1 MTKDTT
7 VWVARIIRL
16 SQPQIWIGWRQ
27 KAFAL
32 LMDLRLFPFVR
43 RRASHKTVLYPHQH
57 GVVHNRSALNTGIDT
72 WPELLQRAG
81 YRTGFFGKI
90 HYATADGNQPG
101 GSPHPGFDRW
111 VGFRGQGDY
120 NDPTLIV
127 DGKEIDHRGYN
138 TDLLAN
144 YAEQF
149 ISQAN
154 ERPWVLCLW
163 YKAPH
168 GPFTPPVRY
177 ADIHAD
183 AELPAP
189 STLNAS
195 LSGKPFSLQNGKPMG
210 HEQNWFPDGNFIG
223 DKTWEVFMR
232 DYARTMQGADDAL
245 GRLLDVLDQTRMA
258 ENTIVVHSSDHGYFH
273 GEFGL
278 ADKRWMYDPSIR
290 VPYLVRYPQLV
301 QDPGR
306 TVADLILSLDIP
318 ATIMD
323 LSGLGLPDRFQG
335 YSLRPLL
342 DENGAWARD
351 DVFIQYFEDPPFPDL
366 PTMTCLRTASEKLIH
381 YLRDG
386 EGDEFYDL
394 VVDPEERQNVVDDPA
409 YSGRVTQMRNRLE
422 AAKRQSDF
430 SLPDLSRQY

>member
-1 MTKDTT
+1 
-7 VWVARIIRL
+7 
-16 SQPQIWIGWRQ
+16 
-27 KAFAL
+27 
-32 LMDLRLFPFVR
+32 
-43 RRASHKTVLYPHQH
+43 
-57 GVVHNRSALNTGIDT
+57 
-72 WPELLQRAG
+72 
-81 YRTGFFGKI
+81 
-90 HYATADGNQPG
+90 
-101 GSPHPGFDRW
+101 
-111 VGFRGQGDY
+111 
-120 NDPTLIV
+120 
-127 DGKEIDHRGYN
+127 
-138 TDLLAN
+138 
-144 YAEQF
+144 
-149 ISQAN
+149 
-154 ERPWVLCLW
+154 
-163 YKAPH
+163 
-168 GPFTPPVRY
+168 
-177 ADIHAD
+177 
-183 AELPAP
+183 
-189 STLNAS
+189 
-195 LSGKPFSLQNGKPMG
+195 
-210 HEQNWFPDGNFIG
+210 
-223 DKTWEVFMR
+223 MR

-258 ENTIVVHSSDHGYFH
+258 ENTIVVHNSDHDYFH

-335 YSLRPLL
+335 HSLRPLL

>member
-1 MTKDTT
+1 M
-7 VWVARIIRL
+7 
-16 SQPQIWIGWRQ
+16 
-27 KAFAL
+27 
-32 LMDLRLFPFVR
+32 
-43 RRASHKTVLYPHQH
+43 
-57 GVVHNRSALNTGIDT
+57 
-72 WPELLQRAG
+72 QRAG

-154 ERPWVLCLW
+154 ERPWVQSLW

-335 YSLRPLL
+335 HSLRPLL